1 MVIVVMMMMVIVV
14 MVMIVTIAVMMV
26 IVVMMMMVIV
36 VMMMMVTIVVM
47 MVIVVMMM
55 MVTIVVKLNTNLAT
69 CPLESN
75 EQLVTS
81 PPPLHLQQKRE
92 EILVTY
98 KPPLFHLHPKPL
110 HLFLSNLLESSS
122 T

>member
-26 IVVMMMMVIV
+26 IVVMM
-36 VMMMMVTIVVM
+36 M

-98 KPPLFHLHPKPL
+98 KPSLFHLHPKPL